1 MKIHVTCKVLYVK
14 ILVVYVLKDN
24 NSVNYPKQVLKYRKI
39 GLYMVYTSGLTE
51 HHFIPIM
58 LKL

>member
-24 NSVNYPKQVLKYRKI
+24 NSVNYPKQVLNIVKLVYI
-39 GLYMVYTSGLTE
+39 GLYQRFNGTLFYPNM
-51 HHFIPIM
+51 F
-58 LKL
+58 KL